1 MAITL
6 RSDKG
11 SALTIKELDDNF
23 RHFTGSHAVTGS
35 LVVSGSLVISGSISA
50 TSGISATGSLITASA
65 VDNTITFTKGDG
77 SNFDITVATGSGGGG
92 GGSIDTGSFYVS
104 SSILDSTITFTQGDG
119 TTESLVV
126 PTGSASSIDT
136 GSFAVTSSNHFTGS
150 QFFSGSLIPE
160 ATGINNGI
168 YDLGSQTN
176 PWRDLYLTTASLKFI
191 TDGEV
196 VSVMTGE
203 PNAIRVG
210 NVLITT
216 TSLAFVN
223 NDGDVISTVAEVS
236 YSGSTPVS
244 ASFTDTGSLIVSGSV
259 DGNTIDL
266 IYGSGDVISLTVDT
280 GSLPSGVISGSS
292 QLPSGIVSG
301 STQLEDLGAILS
313 SGGDTSI
320 TGSLIVSGGDFITS
334 GLTFPSTDGTLN
346 QVIATDGNGNLTFI
360 GMETG
365 SIPAGTVS
373 GSQQI
378 EGLGFI
384 TSSTSGT
391 ISGSQQIEDLG
402 FLTSSNSGIVSGS
415 TQLESLG
422 FLTSSNSGILSGSTQ
437 LESLGFI
444 TSSSPGTVSGSQ
456 QVLDFV
462 TASDL
467 DMDGNRVL
475 FANVYNTEADLP
487 SATTYHGM
495 FAHVHATGKGYFA
508 HSGNWI
514 KLIDESSS
522 NTGDLLEGTN
532 LYYTDERVKTKL
544 DAESIISSSQQ
555 IESLGFISS
564 SGGVTSFSG
573 STSFTGSTEVSGSL
587 TVIDNQGFRVEGN
600 TVLTGSNLFQGVTI
614 VTGDSFSVSTTSS
627 FGGDV
632 DITGSLTVT
641 EGITGSLQGTSSVSL
656 DSLLLEGKDS
666 ATFATTGSNDFKA
679 SQYITGSVVIAP
691 SADPGTSNIN
701 ATYLFTSASNFSAD
715 QCDFYYRNKGTLWDQ
730 EWIEYGVG
738 SGLIYGGVVTFSGTD
753 LYVSPGGGIVVNYN
767 AETGSANAVVPTQV
781 KWGAIT
787 ASATYLTSSQYSHL
801 YIDEN
806 GDLQQQVED
815 FTTQQY
821 LEKIPLG
828 TLGHLTNTY
837 IDAFGEE
844 KQTTYAGPAQANQF
858 IRAFGPLKQQGYDL
872 SASGSSLGFNT
883 STGIT
888 FKLGGFYSKDPNNP
902 SVYDTPSLST
912 TDATVR
918 VYRSGSDFVGDI
930 NSGNFYNTID
940 PTKYDDG
947 TGTLVNISGSTTT
960 IQRVFVGP
968 TSERFYVY
976 YGQKTYDSL
985 ATAVSQL
992 ATEQFVESLTT
1003 SKSLTFVGYLVVRAD
1018 ATDLSNTSQANL
1030 INSGLF
1036 RNTVGGSGG
1045 ATSTISNLGEIT
1057 DVDINAP
1064 STRQYLEYDAGI
1076 WRNRTIEYG
1085 DIDSSGA
1092 GIISSS
1098 AQLES
1103 LGVSVASGS
1112 STTFSNNVVISGSS
1126 SNLEVQGD
1134 LNVTGSL
1141 ITSVQTVNPT
1151 FQSNFWTIIIPAS
1164 TGNFFET
1171 TLQSAANQISFGSG
1185 GGPGQTINLKVT
1197 QNSGTPGTITWSS
1210 NIKFADGFDSAA
1222 STGAGDI
1229 DVWSFVTFDG
1239 TTWYA
1244 TGLKNFS

>member
-216 TSLAFVN
+216 ASLAFVN

-1076 WRNRTIEYG
+1076 WRNRTIEYS